1 VSGKYDWAVARRE
14 RGSAR
19 PSGDERQDAILAT
32 AESLL
37 ADRTLADI
45 SIEDLARGAGISRP
59 SFYSYFSSK
68 DEVVIELLARV
79 IEEVDRALAGLS
91 GAPSADRADPWRKSI
106 SAFVEVFTKHEAVA
120 ATALSSRLHNPE
132 IQALWTKSMQSWV
145 DYTRKAIMSERRRG
159 AAPDGIPAGEL
170 AVALNLMNER
180 VLSAAFAGE
189 QPAIDRSSV
198 VDVLLGIWMLSIYG
212 RGAVEA

>member
-1 VSGKYDWAVARRE
+1 MARRE

-19 PSGDERQDAILAT
+19 PSGDNRQDAILTT

-37 ADRTLADI
+37 ADHPLGEI

-68 DEVVIELLARV
+68 DEVVIELLSRV
-79 IEEVDRALAGLS
+79 IDEVDQALAGLS
-91 GAPSADRADPWRKSI
+91 GEVSSDRSDRWRRSI
-106 SAFVEVFTKHEAVA
+106 GAFVDVFTRHEAVA
-120 ATALSSRLHNPE
+120 ATAIAARLHNPE
-132 IQALWTKSMQSWV
+132 IRSLWARSMQSWV
-145 DYTRKAIMSERRRG
+145 DYTSTAIVSERRRG
-159 AAPDGIPAGEL
+159 AAPDGIPADDL

-180 VLSAAFAGE
+180 VLSAAFTRD
-189 QPAIDRSSV
+189 QPVIDRSSV

-212 RGAVEA
+212 RSATDA

>member
-37 ADRTLADI
+37 ADRTLDDI

-120 ATALSSRLHNPE
+120 ATAISSRLHNPE
-132 IQALWTKSMQSWV
+132 IQSLWTKSMQSWV

-212 RGAVEA
+212 RGAAEA

>member
-1 VSGKYDWAVARRE
+1 MARRE

-19 PSGDERQDAILAT
+19 PSGDDRQDAILAT

-37 ADRTLADI
+37 ADRPLGDI

-68 DEVVIELLARV
+68 DEVLIELLARV

-91 GAPSADRADPWRKSI
+91 GEPSADRADPWRKSI

-120 ATALSSRLHNPE
+120 ATAISSRLHNPE
-132 IQALWTKSMQSWV
+132 IQALWARSMQSWV
-145 DYTRKAIMSERRRG
+145 DYTTKAIMSERRRG

-180 VLSAAFAGE
+180 VLSSAFTRE

-212 RGAVEA
+212 SSAAEA

>member
-1 VSGKYDWAVARRE
+1 MSGKYDWAVARRE

-37 ADRTLADI
+37 ADRTLDDI

-120 ATALSSRLHNPE
+120 ATAISSRLHNPE

-212 RGAVEA
+212 RGTVEA

>member
-37 ADRTLADI
+37 ADRILGDI
-45 SIEDLARGAGISRP
+45 SIDDLSRGAGISRP

-91 GAPSADRADPWRKSI
+91 VEPSADRADPWRKSI

-120 ATALSSRLHNPE
+120 ATAISSRLHNPQ
-132 IQALWTKSMQSWV
+132 IQALWAKSMQSWV
-145 DYTRKAIMSERRRG
+145 DHTTKAIVAERRRG
-159 AAPDGIPAGEL
+159 AAPDGIPAAEL
-170 AVALNLMNER
+170 AIALNLMNER
-180 VLSAAFAGE
+180 VLSASFTRE
-189 QPAIDRSSV
+189 QPAIDRLSM

-212 RGAVEA
+212 RGTPEA

>member
-1 VSGKYDWAVARRE
+1 MSGKYDWAVARRE

-37 ADRTLADI
+37 ADRTLDDI

-120 ATALSSRLHNPE
+120 ATAISSRLHNPE

-180 VLSAAFAGE
+180 VLSAAFAEE

>member
-1 VSGKYDWAVARRE
+1 MSGKYDWAVARRE

-37 ADRTLADI
+37 ADRTLDDI

>member
-1 VSGKYDWAVARRE
+1 VARRE

-37 ADRTLADI
+37 ADRTLDDI

-120 ATALSSRLHNPE
+120 ATAISSRLHNPE

>member
-37 ADRTLADI
+37 ADRTLDDI

>member
-1 VSGKYDWAVARRE
+1 MSGKYDWAVARRE

-37 ADRTLADI
+37 ADRTLDDI

-145 DYTRKAIMSERRRG
+145 DYTRKAILSERRRG
-159 AAPDGIPAGEL
+159 AAPDGIPAVEL
-170 AVALNLMNER
+170 AIALNLMNER